1 MCNKVIISCD
11 AAFGDSSTSLNE
23 PFINRKLNDLNKNG
37 FPNFN
42 KEKVTIYIDANIAG
56 VQKLDELFRNKMD
69 EITSTSEENK
79 IEYGG
84 ILQPD
89 FINDRTSFL
98 KYKSSSKIIT
108 KFNNYSDIESI
119 SYSGNIFRYRFTN
132 NSMCPI
138 LRMEDVLSK
147 SKFVF
152 IPEAF
157 IRSSAILSDYVL
169 KSSNQDERFAEC
181 DIVFDFIRKY
191 ADDPNIGVRLYSNPK
206 DHYPSIIYEWSTN
219 PFRDYPNELRIMHD
233 VRFESSLGYLYQKN
247 AIYNPIINELPNLNQ
262 TPNNYCPKNSGIIN
276 AFFNINISRSK
287 VSENAFDISSSWTSD
302 RAINGI
308 YQYPTD
314 SLSFLNKEIYF
325 DIFAFKIV
333 DNDIVDVIIPEK
345 QLTFLNR
352 DIVIKGNGTILES
365 KGDMQD
371 VIYETEDGDTIKIT
385 IPTNEKLPIL
395 DGVKLENIFNYDKWN
410 PSIDYS
416 TIQKDSNNK
425 ESIKISKETIRSAAI
440 SLFGIW
446 EIDRNSIEQKDPG
459 KADASIARK
468 YTNETTIG
476 VNLELKKDTLEKGRD
491 YVVTRVPK
499 MNDDNKLVNKYY
511 LHNYGE
517 AQLTLSTNGLNS
529 LIIESMPIL
538 KCQDKLLFHDSKIQ
552 TDVVYP
558 NVNYSNNSSVVK
570 YKYNIQQDNSSTM
583 MTVSIYLEMSNAVDW
598 DVIVDSIILYR
609 LSNGNLEPISIV
621 KASHDA
627 RSISDVA
634 TINLLTNYYSKE
646 DLPFF
651 FVKIPG
657 IFTGVLVNG
666 VMFDG
671 SKYTFGNK
679 ELLLDNFML
688 DPAIQVE
695 LKQSYNIPGLSA
707 NFDGASICYIYCK
720 AIGDNPD
727 FSNVEVSMTP
737 ITPTFEKVRNKC
749 FFGIGLAKNLT
760 IKADNLRGCT

>member
-1 MCNKVIISCD
+1 
-11 AAFGDSSTSLNE
+11 
-23 PFINRKLNDLNKNG
+23 
-37 FPNFN
+37 
-42 KEKVTIYIDANIAG
+42 
-56 VQKLDELFRNKMD
+56 
-69 EITSTSEENK
+69 
-79 IEYGG
+79 
-84 ILQPD
+84 
-89 FINDRTSFL
+89 
-98 KYKSSSKIIT
+98 
-108 KFNNYSDIESI
+108 
-119 SYSGNIFRYRFTN
+119 
-132 NSMCPI
+132 
-138 LRMEDVLSK
+138 
-147 SKFVF
+147 
-152 IPEAF
+152 
-157 IRSSAILSDYVL
+157 
-169 KSSNQDERFAEC
+169 
-181 DIVFDFIRKY
+181 
-191 ADDPNIGVRLYSNPK
+191 
-206 DHYPSIIYEWSTN
+206 
-219 PFRDYPNELRIMHD
+219 MHD
-233 VRFESSLGYLYQKN
+233 VGLESSLGYLYQKY
-247 AIYNPIINELPNLNQ
+247 AVYNPIINGLPDLNQ
-262 TPNNYCPKNSGIIN
+262 NQDNYYPENSGSIS

-287 VSENAFDISSSWTSD
+287 NSENAFDISSSWTSD

-308 YQYPTD
+308 YQYPTG

-333 DNDIVDVIIPEK
+333 DNDIVGVIIPEK

-352 DIVIKGNGTILES
+352 DIVIKGNGTVLES
-365 KGDMQD
+365 NGDTKD
-371 VIYETEDGDTIKIT
+371 VIYETEDGGTIKIT
-385 IPTNEKLPIL
+385 IPNEEDPPIL
-395 DGVKLENIFNYDKWN
+395 NGVKLENIFNYDKWK
-410 PSIDYS
+410 PSIVNS
-416 TIQKDSNNK
+416 TIKKDSNNN

-440 SLFGIW
+440 GLFGTW
-446 EIDRNSIEQKDPG
+446 EIDGTNITQDKPGNAHTSI
-459 KADASIARK
+459 SRK

-476 VNLELKKDTLEKGRD
+476 VNLELKKDILEKGRD

-517 AQLTLSTNGLNS
+517 TQLTLSTNGLKS
-529 LIIESMPIL
+529 LTIESMPIL

-558 NVNYSNNSSVVK
+558 NVNYSNNSSVIK
-570 YKYNIQQDNSSTM
+570 YKYNVQQDDSSTR

-598 DVIVDSIILYR
+598 DAIVDSIILYR
-609 LSNGNLEPISIV
+609 LSNGNLEPISVI
-621 KASHDA
+621 KAAHDA

-634 TINLLTNYYSKE
+634 TINLLTDCYSKE

-666 VMFDG
+666 VVFDG
-671 SKYTFGNK
+671 SKYTFSDK

-695 LKQSYNIPGLSA
+695 LTQSYNIPGLSA
-707 NFDGASICYIYCK
+707 NLDGASICYIYCK

-737 ITPTFEKVRNKC
+737 ITPTFERVRDKC